1 MSIKYMVPQTVAT
14 SFLERFEE
22 YQETGSP
29 SQPVFD
35 FAMSAAIMNTVK
47 SSPMDAYTFM
57 AQVTAYITSG
67 LYEKY
72 QDTPYIV
79 EQALLEWTNV
89 MAQFFIVSLN
99 RSMEINSKLNN
110 MLETMSAGVGS
121 DDEVPVPDANPTEVF
136 KNLDWVGIN
145 EWIKPDAS
153 A

>member
-1 MSIKYMVPQTVAT
+1 MSIKYMVPQVVSA

-57 AQVTAYITSG
+57 AQVTSYIIAG

-72 QDTPYIV
+72 PEAHYIV
-79 EQALLEWTNV
+79 EQGLLEWTNV
-89 MAQFFIVSLN
+89 MSQFFIVSLN
-99 RSMEINSKLNN
+99 RSMEINTKLNS
-110 MLETMSAGVGS
+110 MLETLSAGVGS
-121 DDEVPVPDANPTEVF
+121 DTEVPVPDANPTEVF
-136 KNLDWVGIN
+136 KNLEWVGIN